1 MRHLMLVESD
11 EGLRQR
17 LTERL
22 EEEVSNIKVHGYE
35 DSAAALEALDTLRPL
50 TLIVTGAHEPDVID
64 GFQLVLRAREK
75 APRARIIVHTDM
87 DEVSLAKL
95 SKHSVG
101 RYIAHATLEDDLC
114 EMTQA
119 IFNGDDDIAGILDD
133 LELLDVVTLACAA
146 QRTATLHV
154 RQGERRG
161 RIIFDAGKLAHAEH
175 NDHVGTEALFELLA
189 LQQGDI
195 FLQSTTD
202 EYTPSIST
210 PWLEVL
216 VGGIESLPERRIRHS
231 QDDDD
236 SPASIT
242 DNDVELLL
250 GMSDADI
257 EIEEQNGQAFFS
269 EEELADLGEL
279 EIPADSAP
287 LSSPNMLSA
296 DASQSSSSAWMDNS
310 DPLQVGLAMHQGV
323 IADPAAAAHR
333 GSGRRFARVP
343 SSIHGLPDVDPA
355 ASWPTPHTGGHP
367 AVHNVTHGP
376 LTASS
381 HPARDHSLRTRINH
395 PDAPAFD
402 LDDDARAATISAAL
416 QQMLATLQVELP
428 EMVAADVL
436 HSAEGMSVASIK
448 NFDSYDS
455 NTAAA
460 FYGELIHQCLKG
472 IDHFGLPP
480 SLEDIQ
486 ITTDAHYVLMRAVRG
501 TPFTFMVL
509 MGRQGN
515 LGVARVTMR
524 RVEPRLAQLLPQ

>member
-1 MRHLMLVESD
+1 MHHLMLVESD
-11 EGLRQR
+11 EDLRQK

-22 EEEVSNIKVHGYE
+22 QEEVSKVKVHGFE
-35 DSAAALEALDTLRPL
+35 DSAAALEALDTLKPL
-50 TLIVTGAHEPDVID
+50 TLIVTSAHEADVID

-75 APRARIIVHTDM
+75 APRARIIVHADK

-101 RYIAHATLEDDLC
+101 RYIARTTLEDDLC

-119 IFNGDDDIAGILDD
+119 IINGDDDIAGVLDD

-161 RIIFDAGKLAHAEH
+161 RIVFDSGKLAHAEH

-195 FLQSTTD
+195 FLQSKTED
-202 EYTPSIST
+202 YTPSIST
-210 PWLEVL
+210 PWLEAL
-216 VGGIESLPERRIRHS
+216 VGGIESLPERRERHS
-231 QDDDD
+231 LDDDD
-236 SPASIT
+236 APASIT

-257 EIEEQNGQAFFS
+257 EIEETNGQAFFS

-287 LSSPNMLSA
+287 LSTPGMLSA
-296 DASQSSSSAWMDNS
+296 DASQSSSSVWMDNS
-310 DPLQVGLAMHQGV
+310 EPLQVDLAMPQSAAEHG
-323 IADPAAAAHR
+323 AAANP

-355 ASWPTPHTGGHP
+355 ASWPTPNTGGHP
-367 AVHNVTHGP
+367 VVHNVTHGP
-376 LTASS
+376 LTASA
-381 HPARDHSLRTRINH
+381 HPARLRSLRDTV
-395 PDAPAFD
+395 AS
-402 LDDDARAATISAAL
+402 LDEATFEAADDARTATISAAL
-416 QQMLATLQVELP
+416 QQMLATLQAELP

-448 NFDSYDS
+448 TLDSYDS

-486 ITTDAHYVLMRAVRG
+486 ITTDAHYILMRAVRG